1 MPGGAI
7 DAEKCNTSIG
17 EESPFLPDNG
27 GEILFTSPYDRMEKC
42 SGGGQGGD
50 LYLVLV
56 VVGDMVVAE
65 ISFLC
70 RR

>member
-17 EESPFLPDNG
+17 DESPSLPDS
-27 GEILFTSPYDRMEKC
+27 GEKILFTSPSDRI
-42 SGGGQGGD
+42 GGGQGGD